1 MEEEIVQLIEEKG
14 PLTGS
19 EIWDATKAN
28 ELMLWRTC
36 NLSEKLRIRK
46 VGYRYLRLDQSIEGF
61 ARLSPSIRR
70 EFLTYSV
77 VGLAKNLSSL
87 NQRAKQISAHIEKVS
102 KEKSELAYSTLSTL
116 MEWCVDDL
124 RMNDQVCCILAG
136 DIVYNMAHDV
146 PREERS
152 TGKLVKGSDMDL
164 VVIVDDLFPERLV
177 ERLDEAI
184 YQVKY
189 RLLTTPHLRE
199 EIDYIIK
206 RFGRVRGQ
214 MKFDTFK
221 DMVACKILHEGT
233 LLYGSERVFHTVKA
247 LLKEHGVIQK
257 LNGLERKAEVLRHEA
272 EEYLL
277 KEAPDLMKKECLSLF
292 YPTKETDE
300 FE

>member
-1 MEEEIVQLIEEKG
+1 MEAEILQLIKEKG

-19 EIWDATKAN
+19 EIWDETKAN
-28 ELMLWRTC
+28 ELELWRTC
-36 NLSEKLRIRK
+36 NLSEKSSIRK
-46 VGYRYLRLDQSIEGF
+46 LGDRYLRLDQSIGGF

-77 VGLAKNLSSL
+77 VGLAKNPSSL
-87 NQRAKQISAHIEKVS
+87 NQRAKQISAHIKEVS
-102 KEKSELAYSTLSTL
+102 KEKSELAYNTLSTL

-136 DIVYNMAHDV
+136 DIVHNMAHDV

-177 ERLDEAI
+177 ERLDETI

-189 RLLTTPHLRE
+189 RLLNTPHLRE
-199 EIDYIIK
+199 EIDYVIK
-206 RFGRVRGQ
+206 RLNHVRGQ

-221 DMVACKILHEGT
+221 NMVACKILHEGT

-247 LLKEHGVIQK
+247 MLKEHGVIQK
-257 LNGLERKAEVLRHEA
+257 LNRLERKAELLRHEA

-277 KEAPDLMKKECLSLF
+277 REAPDLMKKECLSLF
-292 YPTKETDE
+292 YSIKETDE